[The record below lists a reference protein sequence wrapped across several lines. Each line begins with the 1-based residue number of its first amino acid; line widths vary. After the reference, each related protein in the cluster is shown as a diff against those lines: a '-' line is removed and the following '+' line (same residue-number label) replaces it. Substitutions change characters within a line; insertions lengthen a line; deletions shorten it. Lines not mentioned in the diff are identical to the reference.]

1 MNTSHIVPEGTFLVF
16 ALSPESVLDEAIRR
30 AKSKTRAIAGDQTYL
45 SHPPHLTFYVS
56 AFGSVDQTLDRCA
69 ALVSAWKKPKLK
81 IQGWHVFQGDVL
93 TGSQTLVCEIA
104 DECLE
109 SLRAYQT
116 ELIQAISNHR
126 SVELSSSRY
135 RRHFGSFSFT
145 RQHSVESVGYPFVG
159 EDWIPHLT
167 IASIEPGQWE
177 RVWEQ
182 LEPEPPK
189 GDFEC
194 TKLTLYILEDDFPKL
209 YREIEIEK

>member
-56 AFGSVDQTLDRCA
+56 AFGSVDQILDRCA
-69 ALVSAWKKPKLK
+69 TVVSTWKKPKLK

-104 DECLE
+104 DECLKA
-109 SLRAYQT
+109 LRSYQA
-116 ELIQAISNHR
+116 ELIQEISGHR
-126 SVELSSSRY
+126 SVELSSRRY
-135 RRHFGSFSFT
+135 RPYFDSFSIA
-145 RQHSVESVGYPFVG
+145 RQQAVESVGYPFVG

-167 IASIEPGQWE
+167 IASIEPSRWE
-177 RVWEQ
+177 SVWEQ
-182 LEPEPPK
+182 LEPEPPT
-189 GDFEC
+189 GEFEC
-194 TKLTLYILEDDFPKL
+194 TQLTLYTLEGDFPKL
-209 YREIEIEK
+209 YREITIEK